1 MKRGYIYIMTNKRNG
16 TLYVGVTS
24 NLLKRIFEHR
34 EKIVEGF
41 SKKYNLDKLVYYEV
55 AQSIDVAI
63 QREKQIKNWTRKWKL
78 NLIEK
83 KNPYWDDLYDQI
95 NE

>member
-1 MKRGYIYIMTNKRNG
+1 MTNKRNG